1 LWWGGAGIL
10 LINKLKSAAKI
21 TKVRN
26 WQGKKNKLKSVAFA
40 FQPKRRRR
48 RQAAVVSLLSF
59 DVLFVFLLF

>member
-1 LWWGGAGIL
+1 LGGEAGIL

-26 WQGKKNKLKSVAFA
+26 WQGKKKKLKYVALFA

-48 RQAAVVSLLSF
+48 RQPAVVSCIQEAMQ
-59 DVLFVFLLF
+59 